1 MDLISVSRKGG
12 LEFNISVR
20 GHKLT
25 SDMAPDNGGQ
35 DAGPSPTELLAGSL
49 GACMAMMVQS
59 HCDRHGYGGDVDVS
73 LTIEYAD
80 KPNRI
85 GRIVADLELPEG
97 VPEDK
102 IEAIKRLAMR
112 GPVHATLEHPPAL
125 DIDIV

>member
-1 MDLISVSRKGG
+1 MDLISVSRKDG

-20 GHKLT
+20 SHEVT
-25 SDMAPDNGGQ
+25 SDMALDSGGR

-59 HCDRHGYGGDVDVS
+59 HCDRHGYDGDVDVS

-80 KPNRI
+80 NPKRI

-112 GPVHATLEHPPAL
+112 CPVHATLEHPPAL

>member
-1 MDLISVSRKGG
+1 MDLISVSRKDG
-12 LEFNISVR
+12 LQFNISVR
-20 GHKLT
+20 GHEVA
-25 SDMAPDNGGQ
+25 SDMASDSGGQ

-49 GACMAMMVQS
+49 GACMAMIVQN
-59 HCDRHGYGGDVDVS
+59 HCDRHGYDGDVDVS

-80 KPNRI
+80 NPKRI

-112 GPVHATLEHPPAL
+112 CPVHATLEHPPAL